1 LVAPDSLRQR
11 VCCAAEKTLLSKCH
25 SRHGLIVLQ
34 AVSPEQARDA
44 FRKYVDPSKLSIVKA
59 GDKKKAS
66 AQ

>member
-1 LVAPDSLRQR
+1 LKFADYEAFIAR
-11 VCCAAEKTLLSKCH
+11 V
-25 SRHGLIVLQ
+25 Q
-34 AVSPEQARDA
+34 AVTPEQARDA